1 MADDLRSPIGA
12 HVPVAGGLATA
23 GLRYADQIG
32 AEVIQVFV
40 SNPRGW
46 AMAAGKQAE
55 DERLRAHSER
65 TGMPV
70 FVHSPYLINLGSPN
84 PQTVTSS
91 VASIRHS
98 LTRGASIG
106 ARGVVVH

>member
-1 MADDLRSPIGA
+1 MSDDVRSPVGA
-12 HVPVAGGLATA
+12 HVPVAGGLATG
-23 GLRYADQIG
+23 GLRYAAQIG

-46 AMAAGKQAE
+46 AMAAGQQAE
-55 DERLRAHSER
+55 DAKLRAHGED

-84 PQTVTSS
+84 PQTVAAS

-98 LTRGASIG
+98 ITRGT
-106 ARGVVVH
+106 

>member
-1 MADDLRSPIGA
+1 MADELRSPIGA
-12 HVPVAGGLATA
+12 HVPVAGGLATG
-23 GLRYADQIG
+23 GLGYAERIG
-32 AEVIQVFV
+32 AEAIQVFV

-46 AMAAGKQAE
+46 AMAVGRPEE
-55 DERLRAHSER
+55 DERLRSHAER

-84 PQTVTSS
+84 PGTVTSS

-98 LTRGASIG
+98 LTRGA
-106 ARGVVVH
+106 A